1 MRIIFLDDA
10 HQRWYRFQSK
20 IPQAVRAE
28 TAEECIRLI
37 RDSTKINWLFLDHDL
52 GGEAYVDS
60 SREDCGME
68 VVRFLCQ
75 DDLTKVISNIVVH
88 SHNTV
93 AAKEMFNK
101 LKDAGYTVNLI
112 PFYNLIESIEFNPE
126 DEDEN

>member
-10 HQRWYRFQSK
+10 HQRWYKFQSK

-37 RDSTKINWLFLDHDL
+37 RDSAKIDWLFLDHDL

-68 VVRFLCQ
+68 VVRFLCK
-75 DDLTKVISNIVVH
+75 DNLTKTISNIVVH
-88 SHNTV
+88 SHNVV
-93 AAKEMFNK
+93 AAEEMYNK
-101 LKDAGYTVNLI
+101 LKDAGYTVKLV
-112 PFYNLIESIEFNPE
+112 PFYNLIEAIELKPE
-126 DEDEN
+126 KENY